1 MFDIK
6 KIEQRFGRDTELL
19 GLAVDIFLKDYPKR
33 LEKIKQSIDVHDA
46 IALRQTA
53 HALRGAVSNFSAQEL
68 VKIAHQLETMAEK
81 GQFDEATVAVYLQLE
96 QGFERFGVA
105 LKAARP

>member
-1 MFDIK
+1 MRSLYVWYK

-46 IALRQTA
+46 RALRQT
-53 HALRGAVSNFSAQEL
+53 
-68 VKIAHQLETMAEK
+68 AHQLETMAEK